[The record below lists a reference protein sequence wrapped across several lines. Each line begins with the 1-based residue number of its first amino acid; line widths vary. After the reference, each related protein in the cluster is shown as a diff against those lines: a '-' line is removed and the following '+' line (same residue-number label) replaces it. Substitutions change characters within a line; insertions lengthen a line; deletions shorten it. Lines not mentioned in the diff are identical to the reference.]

1 MIVAI
6 PDALATRQAV
16 AYARARNPRVEIVA
30 RAHSEAE
37 EAELRRL
44 GVSRVVVAEREV
56 GNELV
61 RHALRR
67 FGVSD
72 REAAAIIESRRARL
86 RRRSPRA
93 TNDFGD
99 PPGGVVERVHHSNA
113 WSGRTPP
120 AAV

>member
-1 MIVAI
+1 MTAHALVVAI

-16 AYARARNPRVEIVA
+16 TYCRDRNPRLEVVA

-37 EAELRRL
+37 EADLRAL
-44 GVSRVVVAEREV
+44 GAIRVVVAEREV

-72 REAAAIIESRRARL
+72 REVAAMLESRR
-86 RRRSPRA
+86 RS
-93 TNDFGD
+93 
-99 PPGGVVERVHHSNA
+99 
-113 WSGRTPP
+113 
-120 AAV
+120 